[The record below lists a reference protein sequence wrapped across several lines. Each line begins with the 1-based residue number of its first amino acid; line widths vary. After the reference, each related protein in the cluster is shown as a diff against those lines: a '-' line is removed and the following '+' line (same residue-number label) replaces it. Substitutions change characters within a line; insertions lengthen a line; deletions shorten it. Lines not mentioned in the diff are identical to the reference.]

1 MDDIDFGGYGCGRGG
16 RGVRL
21 VVRDIGVLE
30 GISLSIPISLYG

>member
-1 MDDIDFGGYGCGRGG
+1 MGGEGRE
-16 RGVRL
+16 GVRL